1 MPAGTMRQRPPFST
15 RPTRCPAS
23 PRLPRYLW
31 ALLIGACLGC
41 GSGNQELPPLDESF
55 GSPQLPLDGLI
66 VETLGKLRGPFFLI
80 EVVSPKLLTLGDS
93 QLNSG
98 TFELLGLRDDDYP
111 PQEQEEAALEMDKKT
126 RREYIKELRQY
137 KTKKIEELLGED
149 PLWVLYQSRR
159 SPPLIYLFR
168 STHSNSIA
176 LKEAP
181 PGPAYLVN
189 AWLLRKGHANMEL
202 EGQVHA
208 YYDMMLD
215 SQLTA
220 IAESRRSRKKGPEAE
235 DIWNRFGMSMPDQ
248 RYKPRI
254 EAIAKLP

>member
-1 MPAGTMRQRPPFST
+1 MPPGTMRHRPPFSN
-15 RPTRCPAS
+15 RPTRRPAS
-23 PRLPRYLW
+23 PRLTRCFW
-31 ALLIGACLGC
+31 VLLVGACLGC
-41 GSGNQELPPLDESF
+41 GAGKQELPPLDESF

-66 VETLGKLRGPFFLI
+66 VETLGKLHGPFFLI
-80 EVVSPKLLTLGDS
+80 EVVSPKLVTLGDS
-93 QLNSG
+93 RLNSG

-111 PQEQEEAALEMDKKT
+111 PQEDDEEAPEIDKET
-126 RREYIKELRQY
+126 RREYVKELRQY
-137 KTKKIEELLGED
+137 KMKKIEELLGED

-176 LKEAP
+176 LTEAP

-220 IAESRRSRKKGPEAE
+220 IAESRSSNKQGSEAE

-248 RYKPRI
+248 RYEPRI